1 MTIEQVVQVL
11 KNAGVNLA
19 TIGSEADRE
28 ARIEE
33 VKRAESV
40 RVQYGYTKGQ
50 IYEAVKSVSNDSTI
64 SNVTYNKL
72 LNTKTTASN
81 LTGSTV
87 MSPVGVQH
95 SHNISHGD
103 YLLFTVLKDMC
114 SPADLEEAMKQVDKK
129 LEEEFMKTM
138 KAQQEAYIASQR
150 PQILKPVESNGDAL
164 FRIKEYVSS
173 DEYKGNGI
181 LPDGDE
187 LTLKRLVDE
196 HTAGAKEFWDS
207 FQLDK
212 QKAIVAS
219 DPFAANEALPE
230 AQEEAPAEVEQ
241 EASQGKKVC
250 SPE

>member
-19 TIGSEADRE
+19 TIGSEADRK

-33 VKRAESV
+33 IKKAEEV
-40 RVQYGYTKGQ
+40 RVANGYTKNQ
-50 IYEAVKSVSNDSTI
+50 IYKAVKDAGGKI
-64 SNVTYNKL
+64 PAVTYNKL
-72 LNTKTTASN
+72 LNIKTTESK

-87 MSPVGVQH
+87 VSPVGVQH

-138 KAQQEAYIASQR
+138 KSQQEAYIASQR
-150 PQILKPVESNGDAL
+150 PQILKPVESNEDAL
-164 FRIKEYVSS
+164 FRIKDYVYG

-207 FQLDK
+207 LQLDK
-212 QKAIVAS
+212 QKAVVAS
-219 DPFAANEALPE
+219 DPFAANEDSSE
-230 AQEEAPAEVEQ
+230 AQEEAPDEAAR
-241 EASQGKKVC
+241 EASQGKKK
-250 SPE
+250 

>member
-33 VKRAESV
+33 VKKAEVV
-40 RVQYGYTKGQ
+40 RVQNEYTKGQ
-50 IYEAVKSVSNDSTI
+50 IYEAVKNVGGTI

-72 LNTKTTASN
+72 LNIKKPASK

-129 LEEEFMKTM
+129 LEEEFMQTM
-138 KAQQEAYIASQR
+138 KAQQEAYIVAQR
-150 PQILKPVESNGDAL
+150 PQILKAVESDKD
-164 FRIKEYVSS
+164 FYRRVKEYITG
-173 DEYKGNGI
+173 DEYKGNGVI
-181 LPDGDE
+181 SHEDE
-187 LTLKRLVDE
+187 MRLKKFVDE
-196 HTAGAKEFWDS
+196 DYPESQELWDML
-207 FQLDK
+207 QADK
-212 QKAIVAS
+212 QAAIAKK
-219 DPFAANEALPE
+219 DPFT
-230 AQEEAPAEVEQ
+230 PAEVEQ
-241 EASQGKKVC
+241 EASQGKKKC
-250 SPE
+250 L

>member
-33 VKRAESV
+33 VKKAEAV
-40 RVQYGYTKGQ
+40 RVQNEYTKGQ
-50 IYEAVKSVSNDSTI
+50 IYEAVKNVGGTI

-72 LNTKTTASN
+72 LNIKKPASK

-129 LEEEFMKTM
+129 LEEEFMQTM
-138 KAQQEAYIASQR
+138 KAQQEAYIVAQR
-150 PQILKPVESNGDAL
+150 PQILKAVESDKD
-164 FRIKEYVSS
+164 FYRRVKEYITG
-173 DEYKGNGI
+173 DEYKGNGVI
-181 LPDGDE
+181 SHEDE
-187 LTLKRLVDE
+187 MRLKKFVDE
-196 HTAGAKEFWDS
+196 DYPESQELWDML
-207 FQLDK
+207 QADK
-212 QKAIVAS
+212 QAAIAKK
-219 DPFAANEALPE
+219 DPFT
-230 AQEEAPAEVEQ
+230 PAEVEQ
-241 EASQGKKVC
+241 EASQGKKKC
-250 SPE
+250 L